1 MDTSLWTLPAGELL
15 DRTASADP
23 TPGGGSVAAVTASLG
38 LGLVLMSVEVTLAG
52 AHRDDADT
60 DPDRLRQTRREGVE
74 LLGRLR
80 AAADRDVAEFES
92 VMAAYRLPR
101 GDEAEV
107 AARRE
112 AVATA
117 LVSATEGPLELVEQV
132 LAGIALA
139 DRLKPSVS
147 ATVVSDTLA
156 GRDLLIGA
164 ARAALRTADIN
175 LGPLERRED
184 PRAAGLRERRDA
196 AERALPGDV
205 TGSATPGGDR

>member
-60 DPDRLRQTRREGVE
+60 DPGELQQARTDGVE

-101 GDEAEV
+101 GDETEV
-107 AARRE
+107 ATRRE
-112 AVATA
+112 AVDTA
-117 LVSATEGPLELVEQV
+117 LVSATEGPLELVEQA
-132 LAGIALA
+132 LAGIDLA
-139 DRLKPSVS
+139 DRVEPAVS

-156 GRDLLIGA
+156 GRDLLTGA

-175 LGPLERRED
+175 LGPLERREH
-184 PRAAGLRERRDA
+184 PQAAALRRRRDA
-196 AERALPGDV
+196 AERALPP
-205 TGSATPGGDR
+205 SAEPQTPGGDR